1 MPANLLAPLFA
12 NPTPTLIG
20 GFTLALLLILFDTDT
35 VISVNI
41 PGPRRITA
49 AAVVAIGASVVYVV
63 GRHGVTGLFDQ
74 LASSTIGLGL
84 IGVFLA
90 FLFGRMD
97 LSL

>member
-1 MPANLLAPLFA
+1 MPTAAFTSLLT

-20 GFTLALLLILFDTDT
+20 GFTLAILLILFDTDT

-49 AAVVAIGASVVYVV
+49 AAVVAIGASVVYVL

-97 LSL
+97 LSI